1 MILART
7 CGVSGKYWNTF
18 KAPEMFGHKLMAR
31 YQNNHGRARRQRREL
46 GQELEQMRRQARNE
60 RAFKTPPPVYIRPPD
75 YDLESL
81 YDSSHSG
88 SHDSDY
94 EDEEGEEE
102 DPVDSEW
109 DEESLASKDKARS
122 DVGPSRPNKVSS
134 VRKRSSSASDVGA
147 YI

>member
-1 MILART
+1 MI
-7 CGVSGKYWNTF
+7 
-18 KAPEMFGHKLMAR
+18 GHKLMGR

-81 YDSSHSG
+81 YDPTHSGSSG
-88 SHDSDY
+88 SHDSEY
-94 EDEEGEEE
+94 EDEEEEE

-109 DEESLASKDKARS
+109 DEESLVSKDKARS
-122 DVGPSRPNKVSS
+122 DVGPSRPNKVFS
-134 VRKRSSSASDVGA
+134 VRKRSSSASFVGA